1 LAWRGVVCFCRST
14 SGTPISDTALTIMPR
29 QEQIRITTDKV
40 VKGITVKTEESVY
53 TVTYLDDSP
62 ERQEA
67 VRYFRSQGDWN
78 KLFFHSD
85 IPWAVHQMPFEKA
98 QAYLD
103 AHPVQ
108 EQWRGLNLLDVK
120 NQATDDDL
128 ARLRHIPEIEI
139 LQIRSNKIT
148 DDGIRHI
155 CQLVRLE
162 TLFIFSDNIT
172 DTCLEHIARIKT
184 LKLLD
189 LQGASQV
196 TWAEYSKLVKSLP
209 LLKDS
214 YPPTHAV
221 PPIRRFFDRL
231 FDRLLRI
238 RRRIF
243 PRRANKRLRFETI
256 SRGPPPTGKS

>member
-1 LAWRGVVCFCRST
+1 
-14 SGTPISDTALTIMPR
+14 MPR
-29 QEQIRITTDKV
+29 QEQIRITTPKV
-40 VKGITVKTEESVY
+40 VNRITANTEERVY
-53 TVTYLDDSP
+53 TVTYLDDPP
-62 ERQEA
+62 ERQET
-67 VRYFRSQGDWN
+67 VHYFRTQGN
-78 KLFFHSD
+78 YKRLFSPSG
-85 IPWAVHQMPFEKA
+85 IPQTVQRMPFEEA

-103 AHPVQ
+103 THPMQ

-139 LQIRSNKIT
+139 LKIRSNKIT

-155 CQLVRLE
+155 CQLARLE
-162 TLFIFSDNIT
+162 TLFIYSNNISDA
-172 DTCLEHIARIKT
+172 CLEHIACIKT

-196 TWAEYSKLVKSLP
+196 TWAGYSKLVKSLP
-209 LLKDS
+209 HLEDS

-231 FDRLLRI
+231 FARLLRI
-238 RRRIF
+238 RRRIIARPTNRKF
-243 PRRANKRLRFETI
+243 RFETI
-256 SRGPPPTGKS
+256 SRGPPPVDKS